1 MGSSKYVW
9 YSCNLQKSYV
19 DFQLIYDDDDDHG
32 NQYLTQDKDQV
43 TFSAV

>member
-19 DFQLIYDDDDDHG
+19 DFQLIYDDDDHG